1 MRVCSKQ
8 YSIEYKIGFQG
19 TLMIGYQPLPYK
31 GLANFF
37 RCSKSSYRF
46 PRVFG
51 DEFGEKFG
59 EKSSDS
65 LDLVKNVVTI
75 LVMNLVN
82 HHILCQ
88 IQ

>member
-1 MRVCSKQ
+1 MSFHI
-8 YSIEYKIGFQG
+8 S
-19 TLMIGYQPLPYK
+19 
-31 GLANFF
+31 N
-37 RCSKSSYRF
+37 KSAPYRF

-59 EKSSDS
+59 EKFSDS

>member
-1 MRVCSKQ
+1 MKKNWIILEQ
-8 YSIEYKIGFQG
+8 SIEAKVERCCG
-19 TLMIGYQPLPYK
+19 QPKY
-31 GLANFF
+31 GG
-37 RCSKSSYRF
+37 RF

-59 EKSSDS
+59 EKFSDS
-65 LDLVKNVVTI
+65 LNLVKNVVTI

>member
-1 MRVCSKQ
+1 MLGLHLDCRECLENPRDPQKGSFAQNVA
-8 YSIEYKIGFQG
+8 
-19 TLMIGYQPLPYK
+19 PL
-31 GLANFF
+31 A
-37 RCSKSSYRF
+37 YRF

-59 EKSSDS
+59 EKFSDS
-65 LDLVKNVVTI
+65 LNLVKNVVTI

>member
-1 MRVCSKQ
+1 MGKHVCLQVKSLCAGEAALFATERLFSRV
-8 YSIEYKIGFQG
+8 
-19 TLMIGYQPLPYK
+19 
-31 GLANFF
+31 A
-37 RCSKSSYRF
+37 YRF

-59 EKSSDS
+59 EKFSDS
-65 LDLVKNVVTI
+65 LNLVKNVVTI

>member
-1 MRVCSKQ
+1 MFA
-8 YSIEYKIGFQG
+8 I
-19 TLMIGYQPLPYK
+19 
-31 GLANFF
+31 LANIY
-37 RCSKSSYRF
+37 RRKTYRF

>member
-1 MRVCSKQ
+1 MDYLGQVQAKVIKLCKYDLILS
-8 YSIEYKIGFQG
+8 
-19 TLMIGYQPLPYK
+19 P
-31 GLANFF
+31 
-37 RCSKSSYRF
+37 YRF

-51 DEFGEKFG
+51 DEFGQKIGEKF
-59 EKSSDS
+59 SDS
-65 LDLVKNVVTI
+65 LNLVKNVVTI

>member
-1 MRVCSKQ
+1 MTV
-8 YSIEYKIGFQG
+8 IEGGGGIFSFTFLVIEFFEPFPQHVVSFG
-19 TLMIGYQPLPYK
+19 PLLPHF
-31 GLANFF
+31 A
-37 RCSKSSYRF
+37 YRF

-59 EKSSDS
+59 EKFSDS
-65 LDLVKNVVTI
+65 LNLVKNVVTI

>member
-1 MRVCSKQ
+1 MDERAKSTTFVDVKDSPKCSKNIMVERV
-8 YSIEYKIGFQG
+8 YE
-19 TLMIGYQPLPYK
+19 
-31 GLANFF
+31 
-37 RCSKSSYRF
+37 SKHILSYRF

-51 DEFGEKFG
+51 DEFGEKF
-59 EKSSDS
+59 SDS
-65 LDLVKNVVTI
+65 LNLVKNVVTI